1 VVTEALMMGLF
12 GNVEWHDL
20 VIPTHGILEM
30 FARGTIMYLALFA
43 IFRFI
48 VQRQRSAI
56 GIPDVLVIV
65 LIADAS
71 QNAFAKEYRSITEG
85 LVVVLTIVF
94 WDFLLDL
101 LAYRVKF
108 FAWLVRPA
116 PMALV
121 RKGQLIRR
129 NMRKE
134 MISIDELRGEARHQG
149 IANLKE
155 VREAHLEANG
165 DISFIK
171 QNKHS
176 PRKNPRKK
184 AY

>member
-1 VVTEALMMGLF
+1 MTAFF
-12 GNVEWHDL
+12 GNVEWNDL

-30 FARGTIMYLALFA
+30 IARGTIMYLALFL

-48 VQRQRSAI
+48 VQRQRSAL

-85 LVVVLTIVF
+85 LFVVLTIVF
-94 WDFLLDL
+94 WDLSLDW
-101 LAYRVKF
+101 LAYRYRF

-116 PMALV
+116 PMPLV
-121 RKGQLIRR
+121 REGQLIRG
-129 NMRKE
+129 NLRKE
-134 MISIDELRGEARHQG
+134 MIGIDELRGEARRQG
-149 IANLKE
+149 IGNLKDI
-155 VREAHLEANG
+155 REARLEANG

-171 QNKHS
+171 RKNEA
-176 PRKNPRKK
+176 PRKSARKK
-184 AY
+184 PV